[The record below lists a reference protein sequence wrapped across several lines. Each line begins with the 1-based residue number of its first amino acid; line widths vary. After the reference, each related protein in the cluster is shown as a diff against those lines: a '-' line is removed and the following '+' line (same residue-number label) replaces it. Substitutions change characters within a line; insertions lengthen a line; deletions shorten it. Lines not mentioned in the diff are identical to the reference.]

1 MIRSCLPLLLVVVP
15 LLACSSNG
23 ASGGGGAGG
32 SSSSAGGSTSTGTM
46 TDDQYKEAAVAG
58 MHTALLTDIQAM
70 LKAAEDLQAAAPT
83 HAWDAQAD
91 AKAISDMKTAWI
103 AARSAYEHI
112 EGALAP
118 LFPSIDNSI
127 DARYDDFLTQLEAE
141 GGDKDLFDGTGV
153 TGMHAI
159 ERILYSNVT
168 PARVVSFEMALPG
181 YVAASFP
188 TTTAQAN
195 EFKTKLCQKFI
206 DDSKSLEKQ
215 WTPANIDV
223 AIAFQGLISL
233 MNEQR
238 EKVEKASSDEEES
251 RYSQRTMVDL
261 RDNLAGTRDVY
272 ALFQPWI
279 KSKTN
284 GSDPTKDG
292 PTIDKNILAGLDALG
307 SAYAMVS
314 GAEIPQPPASWS
326 AEHPTKQDLATPFGK
341 LYTDVLGAVDPT
353 TKDSVVSE
361 MNDAATELG
370 FPVFT
375 Q

>member
-1 MIRSCLPLLLVVVP
+1 MIRSSLALLLVVVP
-15 LLACSSNG
+15 LVACSSSG

-46 TDDQYKEAAVAG
+46 TDAQYQEAAVTG
-58 MHTALLTDIQAM
+58 MHTALLQDIDAM
-70 LKAAEDLQAAAPT
+70 LKGAEDLQAAAPT

-91 AKAISDMKTAWI
+91 AKAISDMKDAWV

-127 DARYDDFLTQLEAE
+127 DARYDDFLTQLEGQ
-141 GGDKDLFDGTGV
+141 GGDADLFDGTGV

-159 ERILYSNVT
+159 ERILYSNTT
-168 PARVVSFEMALPG
+168 PARVVSFEASLPG

-188 TTTAQAN
+188 TTAA
-195 EFKTKLCQKFI
+195 EAKAFKTELCQKFI
-206 DDSKSLEKQ
+206 DDAKSLKNQ

-279 KSKTN
+279 RSKTD
-284 GSDPTKDG
+284 GSDPGKDG
-292 PTIDKNILAGLDALG
+292 PTIDKNILAGLDSLG
-307 SAYAMVS
+307 AAYGMVS
-314 GAEIPQPPASWS
+314 GAEIPQPPATWS
-326 AEHPTKQDLATPFGK
+326 AEHPSKQDLMTPFGE
-341 LYTDVLGAVDPT
+341 LYTEVLDAVDPAS
-353 TKDSVVSE
+353 KASVVSQ
-361 MNDAATELG
+361 MNDAAAALG
-370 FPVFT
+370 FPEFT

>member
-1 MIRSCLPLLLVVVP
+1 MNRSFFPLLLALMP
-15 LLACSSNG
+15 LVACSSNG
-23 ASGGGGAGG
+23 GSGGGGSGG
-32 SSSSAGGSTSTGTM
+32 SSSSAGGSSSSGTM
-46 TDDQYKEAAVAG
+46 TNAQYQEAAVNG
-58 MHTALLTDIQAM
+58 MHAALLTDIKAM
-70 LKAAEDLQAAAPT
+70 LAAAEQLQAAAPT

-91 AKAISDMKTAWI
+91 AKAIGDMKTAWI
-103 AARSAYEHI
+103 AARSAYEHV

-127 DARYDDFLTQLEAE
+127 DARYDDFLTQLEAQ
-141 GGDKDLFDGTGV
+141 GGDPDLFDGTGV

-159 ERILYSNVT
+159 ERILYANVI
-168 PARVVSFEMALPG
+168 PARVVNFEMSLPG

-188 TTTAQAN
+188 TTTAEAN

-272 ALFQPWI
+272 ALFEPWI
-279 KSKTN
+279 RSKTD
-284 GSDPTKDG
+284 GSDPSKDG
-292 PTIDKNILAGLDALG
+292 PTIDKNILGGLDALD
-307 SAYAMVS
+307 SAYKMVS
-314 GAEIPQPPASWS
+314 GAEIPQPPPTWS
-326 AEHPTKQDLATPFGK
+326 AEHPTKQDLMTPFGK
-341 LYTDVLGAVDPT
+341 LYTDVLGAVDPAS
-353 TKDSVVSE
+353 KGSVVSE
-361 MNDAATELG
+361 MNDAAAALG
-370 FPVFT
+370 FPEFT